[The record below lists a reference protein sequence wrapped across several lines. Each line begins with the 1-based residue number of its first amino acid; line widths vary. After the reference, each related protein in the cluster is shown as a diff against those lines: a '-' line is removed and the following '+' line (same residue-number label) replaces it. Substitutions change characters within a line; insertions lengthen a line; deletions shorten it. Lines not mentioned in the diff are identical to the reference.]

1 VVETAAGRHDGD
13 VVGRQPDVG
22 VGAAVIIL
30 DVWLEVVG
38 VGDRSE
44 AWFQRGEG
52 SDSHI
57 IAVVSDLGSS
67 LVLCGGHGLR
77 SGLSILVRDQTLR
90 VDVVRLIL
98 GMSPVLDV
106 VAFTIFTLHDAIDSA
121 RGTVLVI
128 IVQATV
134 GEFSKTRHPRNVEF
148 NKVLEACFSGAGNSR
163 LSESWNL

>member
-1 VVETAAGRHDGD
+1 
-13 VVGRQPDVG
+13 
-22 VGAAVIIL
+22 
-30 DVWLEVVG
+30 
-38 VGDRSE
+38 
-44 AWFQRGEG
+44 
-52 SDSHI
+52 
-57 IAVVSDLGSS
+57 
-67 LVLCGGHGLR
+67 
-77 SGLSILVRDQTLR
+77 

-148 NKVLEACFSGAGNSR
+148 NKVLEACFSGVGNSR